1 MLGSREI
8 GAMVPFLAVI
18 AGCRFVRLRTTVLVT
33 LVAIVAGVTRRVTK
47 KKVERFFS
55 LLGKVL
61 VMTKK

>member
-8 GAMVPFLAVI
+8 DAMVPFLAVI

-33 LVAIVAGVTRRVTK
+33 LVANAAGVTRRVTK
-47 KKVERFFS
+47 KTVERFFS